1 MWTDDKSMSYF
12 VGMQE
17 RLNPTISIEVG
28 AHDADYSKLMTKNNI
43 SVYAF
48 EASAPVYNKFKDL
61 MAGINYINAAV
72 TDYDGEVEF
81 NFIAGKDPSKIGH
94 NGIKEGR
101 WKIANTTT
109 VQCYSL
115 DSYFK
120 DIKDQNIALWIDCEG
135 ANKEV
140 LEGAKNILEQVSS
153 IYIEVEHTQLW
164 KDIWTR
170 ADVIS
175 YLDEQ
180 GFEMIKEYPA
190 YDDQTNCIFVR
201 KELVASL

>member
-12 VGMQE
+12 VGIQE
-17 RLNPTISIEVG
+17 NLKPTLSIEVG
-28 AHDADYSKLMTKNNI
+28 AYDADYSKLMIKNNI
-43 SVYAF
+43 PIYAF
-48 EASAPVYNKFKDL
+48 EASTPVYDRFKDSL
-61 MAGINYINAAV
+61 ANINYINAAIA
-72 TDYDGEVEF
+72 DYDGEVQF
-81 NFIAGKDPSKIGH
+81 NFIVGEEPSSIGH
-94 NGIKEGR
+94 NGIKTGR
-101 WKIANTTT
+101 WKVANTTT

-115 DSYFK
+115 DSYFQ

-140 LEGAKNILEQVSS
+140 LEGAKNLLEQVSS

-175 YLDEQ
+175 YLNGK
-180 GFEMIKEYPA
+180 GFDMIKEYPA
-190 YDDQTNCIFVR
+190 YPNQTNCIFI
-201 KELVASL
+201 KKSLVF